1 MAIKNYN
8 KNKYDLTE
16 SENAVTLEKNDGSV
30 SSPFSPD
37 FIEFSKPQETSPG
50 SGQYTGV
57 SEYEQNLATSG
68 LTDDTKYTPV
78 SSGALKNEF
87 TFSGTKPGY
96 TSSYAGQIQS
106 LLNQIMN
113 REDFSYDYTTDPLY
127 EQYRDQYTREGNLAM
142 RDTMG
147 SSAALTGGYGNS
159 YGTTAGSQAYQAY
172 LGRLNEVVP
181 QLQQLAYQQYL
192 GEQTDLYNQL
202 SALQALDNAEYGRYR
217 DEVSDYYQDYANAY
231 QQYTDSL
238 SQQNYE
244 NEFAYQKQQDAI
256 ANAQWQASFDRDT
269 WAQDLAA
276 EQAAREL
283 AYKYAAAGLVYPYDD
298 AVSTWTANQIAASG
312 GGSGGGSSSRSSS
325 GSSSSGSSN
334 DSEYDDTGY
343 SRNYEVT
350 LSNMQAYKSQGV
362 SNEQIA
368 NTILTQVDNNVI
380 SADEAEEIAY
390 RVGVQK
396 ELSDALMSSNNKVS
410 IKGERPYKGQ
420 WTQ

>member
-68 LTDDTKYTPV
+68 LTDDTQYTPV

-147 SSAALTGGYGNS
+147 SAAALTGGYGNT

-298 AVSTWTANQIAASG
+298 AASTWTANQIAASG

-325 GSSSSGSSN
+325 GSSSRGSSN

-350 LSNMQAYKSQGV
+350 LSNMKDYKARGV
-362 SNEQIA
+362 SNEKIA
-368 NTILTQVDNNVI
+368 DTILTQVANGTV
-380 SADEAEEIAY
+380 SAEEGEEIAY
-390 RVGVQK
+390 QVGVLN
-396 ELSDALMSSNNKVS
+396 ELSSAVSNYNNKTS
-410 IKGERPYKGQ
+410 TSGIRSYKNNQ
-420 WTQ
+420 TM

>member
-68 LTDDTKYTPV
+68 LTDDTQYTPV

-147 SSAALTGGYGNS
+147 SAAALTGGYGNS

-325 GSSSSGSSN
+325 SGSSD

-350 LSNMQAYKSQGV
+350 LSNMKDYKARGV
-362 SNEQIA
+362 SDDQIV
-368 NTILTQVDNNVI
+368 NTVVSQVYNGTI
-380 SADEAEEIAY
+380 TGEEGEEIAY
-390 RVGVQK
+390 KLG
-396 ELSDALMSSNNKVS
+396 LSKKYSEAIESFNDKVS
-410 IKGERPYKGQ
+410 TNGVKSYKGQ
-420 WTQ
+420 YTM

>member
-1 MAIKNYN
+1 MAIKNWN
-8 KNKYDLTE
+8 DKKYDLTE
-16 SENAVTLEKNDGSV
+16 TDNSVTLEKNDGSV

-57 SEYEQNLATSG
+57 GEYEQNLATSG
-68 LTDDTKYTPV
+68 LTDDTQYTPV

-87 TFSGTKPGY
+87 TFSGVKPGY

-147 SSAALTGGYGNS
+147 SAAALTGGYGSS

-172 LGRLNEVVP
+172 LGKLNEVVP

-283 AYKYAAAGLVYPYDD
+283 AYKYAAAGLVYPYND
-298 AVSTWTANQIAASG
+298 AVSTWSTNQVTGS
-312 GGSGGGSSSRSSS
+312 GGSGGGGSSRS
-325 GSSSSGSSN
+325 GSSSDTSG
-334 DSEYDDTGY
+334 DTDYGDGSY

-350 LSNMQAYKSQGV
+350 LSNMQDYKSRGV
-362 SNEQIA
+362 SNTQIA
-368 NTILTQVDNNVI
+368 NTILTQVEKGTL
-380 SADEAEEIAY
+380 SAAEAEEIAY
-390 RVGVQK
+390 RVGVLN
-396 ELSDALMSSNNKVS
+396 ELSNAVNNYNNSTKDTG
-410 IKGERPYKGQ
+410 IKSYKNNL
-420 WTQ
+420 TM

>member
-57 SEYEQNLATSG
+57 SEYEQNLASSG
-68 LTDDTKYTPV
+68 LTDDTQYTPV
-78 SSGALKNEF
+78 SSGALKNQF

-142 RDTMG
+142 RDAMG

-172 LGRLNEVVP
+172 LGKLNEVVP

-192 GEQTDLYNQL
+192 GEQSNMYNQL
-202 SALQALDNAEYGRYR
+202 SALQALDDAEYGRYR

-283 AYKYAAAGLVYPYDD
+283 AYKYAAAGLVYPYND
-298 AVSTWTANQIAASG
+298 AVSTWSTNQVTGS
-312 GGSGGGSSSRSSS
+312 GGSGGGGSS
-325 GSSSSGSSN
+325 GGSSKKSSGN
-334 DSEYDDTGY
+334 DSGTQY
-343 SRNYEVT
+343 SDK
-350 LSNMQAYKSQGV
+350 YKSTLAFAQLYKSEG
-362 SNEQIA
+362 
-368 NTILTQVDNNVI
+368 VDNT
-380 SADEAEEIAY
+380 EIADSILLNMTKNSLTSEEAY
-390 RVGVQK
+390 DIASKVGVTDELLDLVNNYYDREQK
-396 ELSDALMSSNNKVS
+396 TTSKKPNNS
-410 IKGERPYKGQ
+410 TNMIY
-420 WTQ
+420 

>member
-57 SEYEQNLATSG
+57 SEYEQNLASSG
-68 LTDDTKYTPV
+68 LTDDTQYTPV

-142 RDTMG
+142 RDAMG

-172 LGRLNEVVP
+172 LGKLNEVVP

-192 GEQTDLYNQL
+192 GEQSNMYNQL
-202 SALQALDNAEYGRYR
+202 SALQALDDAEYGRYR

-298 AVSTWTANQIAASG
+298 AVSTWTANQIAGSGGG
-312 GGSGGGSSSRSSS
+312 GGSGGSS
-325 GSSSSGSSN
+325 GSGKGSGTSYDSDEYSAAYYSMLEQMESYKERGVVDMQIANAILSSVENKSL
-334 DSEYDDTGY
+334 TGA
-343 SRNYEVT
+343 E
-350 LSNMQAYKSQGV
+350 A
-362 SNEQIA
+362 EQIA
-368 NTILTQVDNNVI
+368 
-380 SADEAEEIAY
+380 Y
-390 RVGVQK
+390 KVGVQQ
-396 ELSDALMSSNNKVS
+396 ELSDLLNNYENRFTSSAGNKNQ
-410 IKGERPYKGQ
+410 INMPY
-420 WTQ
+420 